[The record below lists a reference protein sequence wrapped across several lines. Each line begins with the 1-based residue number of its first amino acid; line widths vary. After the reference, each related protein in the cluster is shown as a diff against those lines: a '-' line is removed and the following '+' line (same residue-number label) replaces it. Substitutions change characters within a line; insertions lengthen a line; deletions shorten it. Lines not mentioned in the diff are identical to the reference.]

1 MFQILF
7 KDNNGCDV
15 LMQDRMTEEMANDI
29 VQALSNSG
37 ISAIKVNATEK
48 KWHLAK
54 VVFDLQ
60 LIPAAKKAIK
70 EGKDVKG
77 LYTFG
82 DPKEIAKE
90 GNAVKVECTT
100 SEKKVAFVVDVW
112 KATTEEIQFF
122 KAKIGYPKLGLVVEK
137 V

>member
-15 LMQDRMTEEMANDI
+15 LMQDRMTEEMANAI

-37 ISAIKVNATEK
+37 ISAIKVNAAEK

-70 EGKDVKG
+70 EGKTMKG

-100 SEKKVAFVVDVW
+100 AEKKIAYVVGIW
-112 KATTEEIQFF
+112 LATAEEIKLF
-122 KAKIGYPKLGLVVEK
+122 KVKIGYPKLGLVAEK
-137 V
+137 I

>member
-7 KDNNGCDV
+7 KDAEGCNV
-15 LMQDRMTEEMANDI
+15 LMRDKMTEEMADVTI
-29 VQALSNSG
+29 QRLSNSG
-37 ISAIKVNATEK
+37 ISAVIVNATEK
-48 KWHLAK
+48 QWHLAK

-70 EGKDVKG
+70 EGKDMKG

-82 DPKEIAKE
+82 DPKELAKE
-90 GNAVKVECTT
+90 NSAVKVECTT
-100 SEKKVAFVVDVW
+100 AEKKVAFVVGVW
-112 KATTEEIQFF
+112 LATAEEIKSF

-137 V
+137 I

>member
-7 KDNNGCDV
+7 KDDNGCNV
-15 LMQDRMTEEMANDI
+15 LMQDRMTEEMADVTI
-29 VQALSNSG
+29 QRLSNSG
-37 ISAIKVNATEK
+37 INAVKVNATEK

-70 EGKDVKG
+70 EGRDMKG

-82 DPKEIAKE
+82 DPKELAKE
-90 GNAVKVECTT
+90 NSAVEVECTT
-100 SEKKVAFVVDVW
+100 AEKKVAFVVGIW
-112 KATTEEIQFF
+112 LATAEEIKSF
-122 KAKIGYPKLGLVVEK
+122 KAKIGYPKLGLVIKEI
-137 V
+137 